1 MIDISPE
8 LIVLIMFGGL
18 LIGVSTGYP
27 LAAVL
32 GIIGMTVAFL
42 LKGWAAPS
50 LIYTRIFMILTNYI
64 ILAVPCFV
72 FMGLMLER
80 SGIAERLYDVLYVWL
95 GGIRGGLAIVTV
107 VIGTVLAACVGI
119 IAASVTMLSL
129 VAVPSMIK
137 RGYSKSL
144 AAGSTCA
151 GGTLGIL
158 IPPSVMLVF
167 YGPMANLS
175 VGKLFMSAFTA
186 GFTLSALYCIYIL
199 IYSALQ
205 PSAAPPVPLQERQV
219 PLLKKLVML
228 VTSFVPPVILILAV
242 LGSIFFGIAPP
253 TEAAG
258 VGAFAATILALAY
271 RKLNWRVLKETGLA
285 TARVCGMVF
294 LFVSMAV
301 AFVGPFILGGGDEVI
316 RGMVLSA
323 PGGKWGSLGIVLFL
337 VFLLGFFIDWLGIVF
352 IIVPIVSPLVDVLGF
367 DPIWFAMMI
376 IVTLQTSF
384 MTPPYA
390 AAIFIARGAIP
401 HDCGVSMT
409 DIIRGVIPFVLI
421 ILFALVIFAFFPS
434 LLTWLPQRMIR

>member
-1 MIDISPE
+1 MIDLSPE

-18 LIGVSTGYP
+18 LVGVLTGYP

-32 GIIGMTVAFL
+32 GVIGIGIAFY

-72 FMGLMLER
+72 FMGLILQR
-80 SGIAERLYDVLYVWL
+80 SGIAERLYDVLYLWL
-95 GGIRGGLAIVTV
+95 GGIRGGLAFVTV

-129 VAVPSMIK
+129 VAVPSMVR

-144 AAGSTCA
+144 AAGATCA

-186 GFTLSALYCIYIL
+186 GFTLSALYSIYIL
-199 IYSALQ
+199 TYGALR
-205 PSAAPPVPLQERQV
+205 PDTAPPVPLEERQV
-219 PLLKKLVML
+219 PLLKKIVML
-228 VTSFVPPVILILAV
+228 LSSFVPPVILILTV

-271 RKLNWRVLKETGLA
+271 GRLNWRVLKETGLE
-285 TARVCGMVF
+285 TARVCGMIF
-294 LFVSMAV
+294 LFVAMAV
-301 AFVGPFILGGGDEVI
+301 AFVGPFILGGGDEVVANL
-316 RGMVLSA
+316 VLAA
-323 PGGKWGSLGIVLFL
+323 PGGKWGSLSVVLFL

-352 IIVPIVSPLVDVLGF
+352 IIVPIVTPLNAALGF

-390 AAIFIARGAIP
+390 GAIFIARGAIP
-401 HDCGVSMT
+401 AECGVSMA
-409 DIIRGVIPFVLI
+409 DIIRGVIPFVLL
-421 ILFALVIFAFFPS
+421 ILLSLVLFVFFPP
-434 LLTWLPQRMIR
+434 LLTWLPAQMIR